1 MPEEKKVD
9 KEKLREKLEKMPII
23 ETRVRKSK
31 DGKWIITETIIRDI
45 RPITFWEKVMQN
57 KNGNN
62 QQQEEEEE
70 LF

>member
-45 RPITFWEKVMQN
+45 RSIAFWEKVL
-57 KNGNN
+57 KNENE
-62 QQQEEEEE
+62 QSKQEEEEE